1 MKEKLTVQ
9 PTILCEQGKIMSLNA
24 MRRQRDVFRLEEL
37 RADGEKRH
45 QVGSDY
51 LPKSQ
56 KRSAWSVPSGST
68 AS

>member
-1 MKEKLTVQ
+1 
-9 PTILCEQGKIMSLNA
+9 MSLNA

-37 RADGEKRH
+37 RADGEKHR
-45 QVGSDY
+45 QVVSDY

-56 KRSAWSVPSGST
+56 KRRAWSVPSGST